1 MDNRRVAIITGASK
15 GIGSAIALRL
25 AKSGIDIAINYNSD
39 LKGANETKEECEK
52 FGVRAEIY
60 QGDVSLEEDVSRI
73 FHEVIKDFKTV
84 DILINN
90 AGITRD
96 NILLRMTGEDFKNVI
111 DVNLNS
117 AFWTMKFASKIMMK
131 KRSGNIVNISSVVGL
146 RGNSGQLNY
155 SASKAGLIGMT
166 KSLAKEVSSRNIRV
180 NAVAPGFIETKM
192 TDNLND
198 EVKERL
204 LKEIPLKKFGSPE
217 DVANMVNFLVS
228 EESRYITGQV
238 LSVDGGMSI

>member
-25 AKSGIDIAINYNSD
+25 AKSGIDLAINYNRD

-52 FGVRAEIY
+52 FGVRAELY
-60 QGDVSLEEDVSRI
+60 QGDVSLEEDVVRI
-73 FHEVIKDFKTV
+73 FDEIIRDFKTI
-84 DILINN
+84 DILVNN

-111 DVNLNS
+111 DVNLT
-117 AFWTMKFASKIMMK
+117 ATFWTMKFASKIMMK

-146 RGNSGQLNY
+146 RGNPGQLNY

-192 TDNLND
+192 TDELKD
-198 EVKERL
+198 DLKENI
-204 LKEIPLKKFGSPE
+204 LKEIPLKRFGSPE

-228 EESRYITGQV
+228 EESKYITGQV